1 MSMYSVVCT
10 QYALLTCCLSNPPV
24 ITVDACF
31 LSLSFSV
38 FSRDEQFEI
47 LPYITQVDTTNAT
60 QQVLVELQQQCKLN
74 LMQGREHYGD
84 HNH

>member
-1 MSMYSVVCT
+1 MDPGVIHFVVYYLRLEMSMYSVVHSM
-10 QYALLTCCLSNPPV
+10 ALLTCCLSNPPV

-60 QQVLVELQQQCKLN
+60 YQQCKLN
-74 LMQGREHYGD
+74 LM
-84 HNH
+84 